1 MYTYYSDFVG
11 ECNVCVPANLLPWYT
26 VSVLNFVGKIFV
38 FFWWQE
44 NLWGINF
51 HGHGGMVGAIIV

>member
-1 MYTYYSDFVG
+1 MYTYFSDFVG

-38 FFWWQE
+38 FF
-44 NLWGINF
+44 GGKKI
-51 HGHGGMVGAIIV
+51 HGVLIFVAMEVW